1 MFPKKLLLPILSY
14 LKKEERKLKRKK
26 KDLKEGDH
34 VTNKGRVDDNADL
47 ICEAAEQEGHQRYEA
62 LTREIDKILIRIKK
76 AMTRIK
82 LGKYGICDGCGKM
95 IDTDRLAIDP
105 TASRCVNCKRDAE
118 NKSS

>member
-14 LKKEERKLKRKK
+14 LKREEGKLKRRK
-26 KDLKEGDH
+26 KDLKKEDPF
-34 VTNKGRVDDNADL
+34 NDKRRVDDNADL
-47 ICEAAEQEGHQRYEA
+47 IGEAAEQEGRQRYEA
-62 LTREIDKILIRIKK
+62 LAREIDKILIRIRK

-82 LGKYGICDGCGKM
+82 LGKYGICDTCGKM

-105 TASRCVNCKRDAE
+105 TASRCVKCKRDAE